1 MAGGA
6 KARQQKQA
14 QAQSTQQQATQQ
26 QQQAMSTSIRPTA
39 LVWKAAGT
47 QSNDGADAL
56 PSARQSIDAALQD
69 FRNAVA
75 AVAIGAVIPGMAI
88 AQSQTGAAPGPWK
101 YTASINLFLP
111 TIGGSSTFPAEG
123 TPIDISAEQIL
134 NALKMT
140 FMGTFDA
147 HNGSWGVMTD
157 LVYVDL
163 GGSKSNSRDFTI
175 GNGLPAGTTADLDLD
190 YKATAWTIAGEY
202 RVSSNPSWTMD
213 LLAGARLFDNRQ
225 RLRWSISGDIGPLPP
240 TSRTGSAELNH
251 SVWDGTSASRVAMC
265 SAPIASGPHRST
277 STSAPASLPAPC
289 RQSPVQLRFEWG
301 EFNTLWRYLKY
312 NAKSGQAVT
321 SVSFSGP
328 QIGAVFRW

>member
-1 MAGGA
+1 MT
-6 KARQQKQA
+6 R
-14 QAQSTQQQATQQ
+14 
-26 QQQAMSTSIRPTA
+26 
-39 LVWKAAGT
+39 
-47 QSNDGADAL
+47 ADAL
-56 PSARQSIDAALQD
+56 LSARQSIDAALQD

-75 AVAIGAVIPGMAI
+75 AVAIGAVIPGVAI

-251 SVWDGTSASRVAMC
+251 SVWDGIVGVKGRYVFGADRKWAAPFYLDIGTGESASTLQAVAGV
-265 SAPIASGPHRST
+265 SYA
-277 STSAPASLPAPC
+277 
-289 RQSPVQLRFEWG
+289 FEWG